1 MAINLRC
8 SCGGET
14 KLTAKRCPR
23 CKKAFPQKGRKYKVT
38 VHIAGKKISK
48 TVSNLELAKEIENK
62 FKMDIARGEFNL
74 TRRSSPTLNQV
85 WKAYLLWAKENK
97 KSWKT
102 DEYYYLKHL
111 EPLLG
116 AKHLDKISPFDIEK
130 LMITMKREKSQRG
143 RAYAPA
149 TIKHQVV
156 LLSRLYSIARQ
167 WNMYDGPNPC
177 QKVKLPKLNNK
188 VTEFLSNEELSRL
201 LKILENWPNKMSSAI
216 VKFLLYT
223 GLRRGEV
230 FKLTWQ
236 DVDLKRKLVTL
247 KDPKGKEDQ
256 TLPLSNK
263 AVQVLNDVPKE
274 YETPYIFYGKD
285 GKQRTEFKTAWN
297 SIKKAARLPD
307 SFRLHGLRHHFAS
320 SLASSGVSLQVIQKL
335 LTHKD
340 ASTTQRYA
348 HLANKTLRDAVD
360 LSDQLQEIQQ
370 PAEIYNLEEQNHA

>member
-23 CKKAFPQKGRKYKVT
+23 CKKAFPKKGRKYKVT
-38 VHIAGKKISK
+38 VHVEGKKVSK
-48 TVSNLELAKEIENK
+48 TVTNLELAKEIENK
-62 FKMDIARGEFNL
+62 FKTDIVRGEFNL
-74 TRRSSPTLNQV
+74 TKKSSPVLNKV
-85 WKAYLLWAKENK
+85 WKAYLPWAKEHK

-102 DEYYYLKHL
+102 DEYYYQKHL
-111 EPLLG
+111 EPPLG
-116 AKHLDKISPFDIEK
+116 EKPLDKISPFDIEK
-130 LMITMKREKSQRG
+130 LIINMKKGESQHG
-143 RAYAPA
+143 RSYASA

-177 QKVKLPKLNNK
+177 QKIRLPKLNNK
-188 VTEFLSNEELSRL
+188 VTEFLSNDELSRL
-201 LKILENWPNKMSSAI
+201 LETLENWPNKMSVSI

-230 FKLTWQ
+230 FKLTWE
-236 DVDLKRKLVTL
+236 DIDLARQTVLL

-263 AVQVLNDVPKE
+263 AVQVLNDIPKE

-297 SIKKAARLPD
+297 SIKKTACLPD
-307 SFRLHGLRHHFAS
+307 KFRLHGLRHHFAS
-320 SLASSGVSLQVIQKL
+320 SLASSGVTLQIIQKL

-348 HLANKTLRDAVD
+348 HLADRALRDAVN
-360 LSDQLQEIQQ
+360 LSDKLQE
-370 PAEIYNLEEQNHA
+370 PVEETTIVNMRDA